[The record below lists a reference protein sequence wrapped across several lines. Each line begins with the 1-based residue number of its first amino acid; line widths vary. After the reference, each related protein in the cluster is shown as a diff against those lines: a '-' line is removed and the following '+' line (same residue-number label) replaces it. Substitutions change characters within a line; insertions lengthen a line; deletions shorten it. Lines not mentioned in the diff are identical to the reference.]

1 VHPSF
6 ELIVSL
12 KTATDVGVEVPEET
26 VWQAVRV
33 TR

>member
-12 KTATDVGVEVPEET
+12 RTATDVGVEVPEET
-26 VWQAVRV
+26 VRQAMRMI
-33 TR
+33 R